1 MLKSFFVGILFFIL
15 PVSLMAHGDA
25 PSTHSEKAVKQ
36 APSRFAATKPA
47 TLEPF
52 LIQTILD
59 GDRVPADV
67 ILVRCNFTE
76 STPCRGVS
84 ISVSDTD
91 GKRVLTGHS
100 GTDGWVGFQG
110 LSKDTEYKLK
120 IESAKYAGEL
130 PARSGEIQRLSAA
143 RVESKGSN

>member
-1 MLKSFFVGILFFIL
+1 MKLFFVAIIFMIFPLL
-15 PVSLMAHGDA
+15 LMAHGE
-25 PSTHSEKAVKQ
+25 SHGRSESVKPEQ
-36 APSRFAATKPA
+36 KEVPRFASTKPA
-47 TLEPF
+47 VIEPF

-59 GDRVPADV
+59 GDKVPADV

-84 ISVSDTD
+84 VSISDTD
-91 GKRVLTGHS
+91 GKRVVTGHS

-110 LSKDTEYKLK
+110 LSKDTEYRLK
-120 IESAKYAGEL
+120 IESTKYAGES

-143 RVESKGSN
+143 RVESGSK